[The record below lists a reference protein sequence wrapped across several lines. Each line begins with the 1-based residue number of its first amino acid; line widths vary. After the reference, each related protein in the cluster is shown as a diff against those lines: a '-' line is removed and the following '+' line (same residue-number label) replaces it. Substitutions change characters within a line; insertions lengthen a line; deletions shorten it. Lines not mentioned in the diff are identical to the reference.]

1 MSDNYRKDSK
11 EYCRREEKPKP
22 TSGAYIGALRRRPG
36 EQGKI
41 VASDRQLR
49 AAPATG
55 CPCNME
61 AELEPEAEEA
71 WQGAVVGETAPAEP
85 VMMEEEAVPV
95 EAEAESE
102 LVVAGEVVPEIVEAE
117 AGAATEP
124 VIASETMERETP
136 AARADESTG
145 WFSWLRKSP
154 RESGAE
160 ASEATVGEGGG
171 VLPDGLPGGPWVE
184 SAVDPRV
191 TEEEGG
197 VMRLE
202 AKLRAHDGSL
212 KDASVTFKPPVRFY
226 NWDGRLKMRKQSP
239 PPEEL
244 YTGPPDD
251 GLLST
256 DEISGEYSGC
266 KPFNCC
272 TSMTVVPLGANTI
285 EIGHST
291 CLFFPCAAVMGPVA
305 GGEVRTRKP
314 GTNTFLHWR
323 ENGNEVTFSADG
335 TIRPPREAECSQGK
349 DWKKR
354 PHSQKQT
361 FREVST
367 KDLEGTWCVCSY
379 CPFLPLW
386 PLCGYCLCTGKTA
399 LDEDWYREWGCGCS
413 LLPPFVILPNPALDK
428 RPRIYV
434 NGHPTNVFHSGDI
447 HWSPDGAHAQMNYDI
462 RYRDA
467 GCGVAGC
474 TCVKKLC

>member
-1 MSDNYRKDSK
+1 
-11 EYCRREEKPKP
+11 
-22 TSGAYIGALRRRPG
+22 
-36 EQGKI
+36 
-41 VASDRQLR
+41 
-49 AAPATG
+49 
-55 CPCNME
+55 ME
-61 AELEPEAEEA
+61 AELEPEAVEA
-71 WQGAVVGETAPAEP
+71 WQGAAVGETAPAEP

-145 WFSWLRKSP
+145 WFSWVRKSP
-154 RESGAE
+154 RQSGAE

-171 VLPDGLPGGPWVE
+171 VLPDGLPGGPWAK

-191 TEEEGG
+191 TEEKGG

-212 KDASVTFKPPVRFY
+212 KDASVTFKPGDRFY
-226 NWDGRLKMRKQSP
+226 NWDGLFKKRKQSP
-239 PPEEL
+239 PAEEL
-244 YTGPPDD
+244 YTGPRDD

-291 CLFFPCAAVMGPVA
+291 CLFFPCGLCLGPCA
-305 GGEVRTRKP
+305 DDEVRTRDP
-314 GTNTFLHWR
+314 GTNDF
-323 ENGNEVTFSADG
+323 GGMTFSADG
-335 TIRPPREAECSQGK
+335 TIRPPREAACSQCEF
-349 DWKKR
+349 WKKR

-386 PLCGYCLCTGKTA
+386 PLLGYCLCTTKKA
-399 LDEDWYREWGCGCS
+399 LDEDWYTESGCGCS
-413 LLPPFVILPNPALDK
+413 LLPAFIFTPNPALDK

-447 HWSPDGAHAQMNYDI
+447 HWSPDCQTAQANYDI
-462 RYRDA
+462 RYRNA
-467 GCGVAGC
+467 GCGVADC

>member
-1 MSDNYRKDSK
+1 
-11 EYCRREEKPKP
+11 
-22 TSGAYIGALRRRPG
+22 
-36 EQGKI
+36 
-41 VASDRQLR
+41 
-49 AAPATG
+49 
-55 CPCNME
+55 ME

-71 WQGAVVGETAPAEP
+71 WQGTVVGEMAEP

-102 LVVAGEVVPEIVEAE
+102 PIGASEVVPEVVEGE
-117 AGAATEP
+117 EEVTEP

-136 AARADESTG
+136 AARADESMG

-171 VLPDGLPGGPWVE
+171 VLPDGLPGGPWAK

-191 TEEEGG
+191 TEKEDG

-212 KDASVTFKPPVRFY
+212 KDASVTFKPGDRFY
-226 NWDGRLKMRKQSP
+226 NWDGLFKKRKQSP
-239 PPEEL
+239 PREEL
-244 YTGPPDD
+244 YTGPRDD

-272 TSMTVVPLGANTI
+272 TSMAVVPLGANTI

-335 TIRPPREAECSQGK
+335 TIRPPREAGCSVCEF
-349 DWKKR
+349 WKKR
-354 PHSQKQT
+354 PHSQKRT

-386 PLCGYCLCTGKTA
+386 PLLGYCLCTGKTA

-413 LLPPFVILPNPALDK
+413 LLPPFVILPNPALDP

-447 HWSPDGAHAQMNYDI
+447 HCSPDGEHAQMNYDI

>member
-1 MSDNYRKDSK
+1 
-11 EYCRREEKPKP
+11 
-22 TSGAYIGALRRRPG
+22 
-36 EQGKI
+36 
-41 VASDRQLR
+41 
-49 AAPATG
+49 
-55 CPCNME
+55 
-61 AELEPEAEEA
+61 
-71 WQGAVVGETAPAEP
+71 
-85 VMMEEEAVPV
+85 
-95 EAEAESE
+95 
-102 LVVAGEVVPEIVEAE
+102 
-117 AGAATEP
+117 
-124 VIASETMERETP
+124 
-136 AARADESTG
+136 
-145 WFSWLRKSP
+145 
-154 RESGAE
+154 
-160 ASEATVGEGGG
+160 
-171 VLPDGLPGGPWVE
+171 
-184 SAVDPRV
+184 
-191 TEEEGG
+191 
-197 VMRLE
+197 

-244 YTGPPDD
+244 YTGPRDD

-367 KDLEGTWCVCSY
+367 KDLEGTWCVC
-379 CPFLPLW
+379 
-386 PLCGYCLCTGKTA
+386 
-399 LDEDWYREWGCGCS
+399 
-413 LLPPFVILPNPALDK
+413 
-428 RPRIYV
+428 
-434 NGHPTNVFHSGDI
+434 
-447 HWSPDGAHAQMNYDI
+447 
-462 RYRDA
+462 
-467 GCGVAGC
+467 
-474 TCVKKLC
+474 

>member
-1 MSDNYRKDSK
+1 M
-11 EYCRREEKPKP
+11 
-22 TSGAYIGALRRRPG
+22 
-36 EQGKI
+36 
-41 VASDRQLR
+41 ASDRQLR